1 MYRVF
6 CGSRSKVV
14 IIMFKK
20 ISIVFVFCFG
30 IIIGF
35 LICYMYYK
43 DKIIPK
49 QSTIDKSISQLYPEN
64 ELLAEHLNETENIK
78 LSELRKVFKI
88 EYMQENEKKDK
99 CYIVLKSSEGGYFFM
114 FFNKFKDDLGY
125 EDYYS
130 YTAAYFKDYVPL
142 ASDYTNNI
150 VPINYLNF
158 QGDDPS
164 TYEDVVNMYWYLT
177 RDSYGLNLNQVRL
190 LTRDFVYVEILFGFD
205 DGKLGVEC
213 IQTDCTYVDYVL
225 PEDKEFILN
234 KFSVANGDKP
244 KHEKSYMR
252 EYYESRRILK

>member
-35 LICYMYYK
+35 LICYMHYK

-88 EYMQENEKKDK
+88 EYMQENEKK
-99 CYIVLKSSEGGYFFM
+99 
-114 FFNKFKDDLGY
+114 
-125 EDYYS
+125 
-130 YTAAYFKDYVPL
+130 
-142 ASDYTNNI
+142 
-150 VPINYLNF
+150 IN
-158 QGDDPS
+158 
-164 TYEDVVNMYWYLT
+164 V
-177 RDSYGLNLNQVRL
+177 
-190 LTRDFVYVEILFGFD
+190 I
-205 DGKLGVEC
+205 
-213 IQTDCTYVDYVL
+213 
-225 PEDKEFILN
+225 
-234 KFSVANGDKP
+234 
-244 KHEKSYMR
+244 
-252 EYYESRRILK
+252 